1 MFGKGMIK
9 KVIMY
14 LMLGPVGM
22 LLGGGFNIMD
32 FIMIS
37 MLAGVFGPMLGSLTG
52 AGGLGSLFGGAAPAA
67 GATT

>member
-9 KVIMY
+9 KVLMY
-14 LMLGPVGM
+14 IMLGPIGM

-32 FIMIS
+32 FILIPM
-37 MLAGVFGPMLGSLTG
+37 MAGIIGPIFSGITGG
-52 AGGLGSLFGGAAPAA
+52 AGLGNLFGGAAAS

>member
-9 KVIMY
+9 KVLMY
-14 LMLGPVGM
+14 IMLGPIGM

-32 FIMIS
+32 FIMIPMMAGIFKP
-37 MLAGVFGPMLGSLTG
+37 MLAGITG
-52 AGGLGSLFGGAAPAA
+52 GGGLGDLFGGAATA

>member
-9 KVIMY
+9 KVLMY

-22 LLGGGFNIMD
+22 LLGGSFNIMD
-32 FIMIS
+32 FLLIPMI
-37 MLAGVFGPMLGSLTG
+37 AGIFGPMLGGL
-52 AGGLGSLFGGAAPAA
+52 GGLIPGLGGGAPTA

>member
-9 KVIMY
+9 KVLMY
-14 LMLGPVGM
+14 IMLGPIGM

-32 FIMIS
+32 FIMIP
-37 MLAGVFGPMLGSLTG
+37 MVAGIFAPILSGITGG
-52 AGGLGSLFGGAAPAA
+52 AGPGNLFGGAATA

>member
-9 KVIMY
+9 KVLMY
-14 LMLGPVGM
+14 IMLGPIGM

-32 FIMIS
+32 FLMIP
-37 MLAGVFGPMLGSLTG
+37 MIAGMFGPMLSGILPG
-52 AGGLGSLFGGAAPAA
+52 IGLGKPA